1 MNPLSKKGGTFS
13 FWWTKFTFL
22 NAAPSTS
29 HTYLRGMYRIQL
41 LLRGPA
47 VGRHLSPKMESMW
60 QTAGQHENMYVLT
73 TIFDMSDLS
82 PEIPQ

>member
-1 MNPLSKKGGTFS
+1 MAHLVFDGRNLP
-13 FWWTKFTFL
+13 FL

-29 HTYLRGMYRIQL
+29 HAYLRGTYRIQL

-47 VGRHLSPKMESMW
+47 VGAVTSPKMESMW
-60 QTAGQHENMYVLT
+60 QKAGQHENRYVLT

-82 PEIPQ
+82 PGNPSVEQVG